1 MMRMWWGLITELI
14 WKRHYLGRRNINS
27 CTAVG
32 LHLLLLLFFNEWR
45 KTPKDFWAHLQN
57 ECNVNC
63 KWNTP
68 TPLFFQ
74 HWRHCIITPISLNL
88 CLATNHRLR
97 SRLSRLCNHVPGH
110 VTGKNICVG
119 DWKSYVTMIT
129 THLRYKLASTGPK
142 ISFWCLFNPL
152 NVFIFLCLFT
162 CCRLVCITFVFP

>member
-1 MMRMWWGLITELI
+1 M
-14 WKRHYLGRRNINS
+14 KN
-27 CTAVG
+27 
-32 LHLLLLLFFNEWR
+32 
-45 KTPKDFWAHLQN
+45 
-57 ECNVNC
+57 
-63 KWNTP
+63 P
-68 TPLFFQ
+68 TPILFQ

-110 VTGKNICVG
+110 VTGKHICIG

-152 NVFIFLCLFT
+152 NVFIILCLFT
-162 CCRLVCITFVFP
+162 WCQVVCITFVFPEKNKFKCKWAFMTICFECNHRNVQPVWMLMQLYLRKKKLLYLLLILLTAGLGSVCFCVEWNS